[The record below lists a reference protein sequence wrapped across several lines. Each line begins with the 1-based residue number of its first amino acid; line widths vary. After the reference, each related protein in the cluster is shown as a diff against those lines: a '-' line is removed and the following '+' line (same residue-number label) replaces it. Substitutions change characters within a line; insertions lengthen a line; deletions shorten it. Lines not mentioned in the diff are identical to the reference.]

1 VRFRAYL
8 FDVQG
13 TLLDF
18 FTPVSTA
25 VGDYLNTREITDAD
39 AAEFTRNWRE
49 NYFQRVRSV
58 QQSIDQWRPV
68 QAEYQAGFLD
78 VCAHYRLPAPDHA
91 VAAAVAASWQ
101 LLEPWPDV
109 RAGIARIRE
118 EAMTAALSNTDM
130 STAIALF
137 KRTGIGMDAIFTA
150 EIFGA
155 FKPDPRVY
163 LGALDYLG
171 VRPQEAAM
179 VASHPYDLEAA
190 DSLGLGTIFVSRPL
204 EYGDPALAHEM
215 AAGSVTQYVRGI
227 GEID

>member
-1 VRFRAYL
+1 MRFRAYL

-18 FTPVSTA
+18 FKPVSTA
-25 VGDYLNTREITDAD
+25 VGDYVNAQKITDVD

-49 NYFQRVRSV
+49 NYFQRVRSI

-91 VAAAVAASWQ
+91 AAAAVAASWQ

-109 RAGIARIRE
+109 RAGMATIRE
-118 EAMTAALSNTDM
+118 KAMTAALSNTDI

-150 EIFGA
+150 ELFGA

-215 AAGSVTQYVRGI
+215 AAGSVTQYVRAI

>member
-1 VRFRAYL
+1 MRFRAYL

-25 VGDYLNTREITDAD
+25 VGDYVNTHGITDVD
-39 AAEFTRNWRE
+39 ATEFTRNWRE
-49 NYFQRVRSV
+49 NYFQRVRSIP
-58 QQSIDQWRPV
+58 QSVDRWRPV
-68 QAEYQAGFLD
+68 QAEYQAGFVD
-78 VCAHYRLPAPDHA
+78 VCAHYGLPAPDPA

-109 RAGIARIRE
+109 RAGMTRIRE
-118 EAMTAALSNTDM
+118 KAMTAALSNTDM
-130 STAIALF
+130 RTAITLF
-137 KRTGIGMDAIFTA
+137 KRADIGMDAIVAA
-150 EIFGA
+150 EMFGA

-163 LGALDYLG
+163 LGALAYLG

-190 DSLGLGTIFVSRPL
+190 AALGLGTIFVSRPL

-215 AAGSVTQYVRGI
+215 DAGSVTQYVRTLGD
-227 GEID
+227 ID

>member
-1 VRFRAYL
+1 MRFRAYL

-18 FTPVSTA
+18 FKPVSTA
-25 VGDYLNTREITDAD
+25 VGDYVTAQKITDVD
-39 AAEFTRNWRE
+39 AAEFTRSWRE
-49 NYFQRVRSV
+49 NYFQRVRSIP
-58 QQSIDQWRPV
+58 QSIDTWRSV
-68 QAEYQAGFLD
+68 QAEYQAGFVD
-78 VCAHYRLPAPDHA
+78 VCVHYGLPAPNHA
-91 VAAAVAASWQ
+91 AAAAVAASWQ

-109 RAGIARIRE
+109 RAGMAHIRE
-118 EAMTAALSNTDM
+118 KAMTAALSNTDM

-137 KRTGIGMDAIFTA
+137 MRTDIGMDAIFTA
-150 EIFGA
+150 EPFGA

-163 LGALDYLG
+163 LGVLDYLG

-215 AAGSVTQYVRGI
+215 AAGSVTQYVRAI